1 LATAA
6 VLIIA
11 ALVCGALASWE
22 HSVASTDGGHR
33 VAVRTPLW
41 SPRRIPGPIVGA
53 ADQQRTTPSAQ
64 HLQTA
69 LDADV
74 ARYGNSC
81 FVVTKGSHVLAS
93 HDADTPL
100 IPASTQKLL
109 TAAAGLEKLGSSF
122 RYETKAVAVAPA
134 GSTTLDRLWLVGSGD
149 PVIATAEGLDPSS
162 PGVATRLETLA
173 DAIVAGG
180 IRQIDEVDGDDSRYD
195 AQRFLPSWPSS
206 YRSDFD
212 ITPMG
217 ALNVN
222 HSSAIIGGKVVET
235 DDPATFA
242 ASELTRL
249 LRARGVTVTAN
260 PGHSSAPALAA
271 PIASVRS
278 QPLSTIVAWMF
289 KTSDNLTAELLTKE
303 LGVRVSQPGTTA
315 AGVDVIRSTL
325 RSLGVSLDSQTMID
339 GSGLDRGN
347 RLTCRILAAVVRLG
361 TRPALQVLQAGLP
374 VAPASFDG
382 RVHAKGGYLTD
393 VTGLAGTV
401 SGADTL
407 TFSFLAN
414 GGVPVKAR
422 FDLVQFAAVLGAYQ
436 PPALLSETVVSLP

>member
-1 LATAA
+1 M
-6 VLIIA
+6 
-11 ALVCGALASWE
+11 
-22 HSVASTDGGHR
+22 ASTDGGHR

-122 RYETKAVAVAPA
+122 RYETKA
-134 GSTTLDRLWLVGSGD
+134 
-149 PVIATAEGLDPSS
+149 
-162 PGVATRLETLA
+162 
-173 DAIVAGG
+173 
-180 IRQIDEVDGDDSRYD
+180 

-242 ASELTRL
+242 ASVLTRL

-260 PGHSSAPALAA
+260 PGHSSAPALAE

-422 FDLVQFAAVLGAYQ
+422 LDLVQFAAVLGAYQ